1 MRRGILILTCYICNS
16 THLIAILRFRK
27 KQKKKIVPC
36 LVLLQNKSCVCV
48 GGILWIQGQSKN
60 GPAMVFFWVEILQI
74 VLTKVCKNFN
84 QIRQFTFR
92 QRRPFI
98 FFMKWEEVAIT

>member
-1 MRRGILILTCYICNS
+1 MNATWDFNFDMLYLQFYTPNCNFTIS
-16 THLIAILRFRK
+16 
-27 KQKKKIVPC
+27 QKTKKIVPC
-36 LVLLQNKSCVCV
+36 LGLLQNKSCVCV